1 MWLSRRGEQERRYGG
16 ALTGTVT
23 VPGKAAG
30 VWLEGER
37 RGVTVYAPGGYHWA
51 PELGDEV
58 LVLKTGES
66 GEKPCAV
73 GVPANV
79 DVPEELKLQP
89 GEVLIMGK
97 ECSIL
102 LGRNGQITVTGRL
115 VVNGEQV
122 GPLPPK
128 KEDEK

>member
-1 MWLSRRGEQERRYGG
+1 MWLSRRGGQGQRYGG

-23 VPGKAAG
+23 VPGQEAG

-73 GVPANV
+73 GEPV
-79 DVPEELKLQP
+79 ELGVKP
-89 GEVLIMGK
+89 GEVLITGK
-97 ECSIL
+97 DCSIL
-102 LGRNGQITVTGRL
+102 LGLDGQITVTGRL
-115 VVNGEQV
+115 IVNGEQV
-122 GPLPPK
+122 GPLPPPE
-128 KEDEK
+128 KEEEEE